1 MQYPLC
7 DVFSETTVP
16 FVITNPQQLGP
27 TLKGLR
33 KQKGLTQVQMAKQSG
48 LGQKTIS
55 LLETEPRRS
64 SVDSLLR
71 YLSAVDVAMSLDLI
85 AALRASNQTE
95 W

>member
-1 MQYPLC
+1 MP
-7 DVFSETTVP
+7 S
-16 FVITNPQQLGP
+16 VITNPQQLGP

-33 KQKGLTQVQMAKQSG
+33 KQTGLTQVEMAKLSG

-55 LLETEPRRS
+55 LLETEPWRC

-71 YLSAVDVAMSLDLI
+71 YLAAVDVAMSLDLI
-85 AALRASNQTE
+85 AALRGSGNEA

>member
-1 MQYPLC
+1 
-7 DVFSETTVP
+7 VP

-55 LLETEPRRS
+55 LLETEPWRS

>member
-1 MQYPLC
+1 M
-7 DVFSETTVP
+7 P

-33 KQKGLTQVQMAKQSG
+33 KQKDLTQVQMAELSG

-55 LLETEPRRS
+55 LLETEPWRC

-71 YLSAVDVAMSLDLI
+71 YLSAVDAAMSLDWI
-85 AALRASNQTE
+85 AALRGSGDEA

>member
-1 MQYPLC
+1 
-7 DVFSETTVP
+7 VP
-16 FVITNPQQLGP
+16 FVITSPQQLGL

-33 KQKGLTQVQMAKQSG
+33 KQKGLTQVEVAKLSG

-55 LLETEPRRS
+55 LLETEPWRCG
-64 SVDSLLR
+64 VDSLLR

-85 AALRASNQTE
+85 AALRGSGDQA

>member
-1 MQYPLC
+1 M
-7 DVFSETTVP
+7 P

-33 KQKGLTQVQMAKQSG
+33 KQKGLTQVEMAKLSG

-55 LLETEPRRS
+55 LLETEPWRC

-71 YLSAVDVAMSLDLI
+71 YLSVVDAAMSLDLI
-85 AALRASNQTE
+85 AALRGSGNE
-95 W
+95 SW

>member
-1 MQYPLC
+1 MS
-7 DVFSETTVP
+7 F
-16 FVITNPQQLGP
+16 FITSQQQLGP

-33 KQKGLTQVQMAKQSG
+33 KQKGLTQVQMANQSG

-55 LLETEPRRS
+55 LLETEPWRC

-71 YLSAVDVAMSLDLI
+71 YMSALEVAMSLDFI
-85 AALRASNQTE
+85 ATMRSSSSEE

>member
-1 MQYPLC
+1 M
-7 DVFSETTVP
+7 P
-16 FVITNPQQLGP
+16 FVITNQQQLGP

-33 KQKGLTQVQMAKQSG
+33 KQKGLTQMRMAQQSG

-55 LLETEPRRS
+55 LMETEPWRC

-71 YLSAVDVAMSLDLI
+71 YMSAVDAAMSLDFI
-85 AALRASNQTE
+85 AALRGNSSEE

>member
-1 MQYPLC
+1 MPYI
-7 DVFSETTVP
+7 
-16 FVITNPQQLGP
+16 ITNPQQLGP
-27 TLKGLR
+27 TLRGLR
-33 KQKGLTQVQMAKQSG
+33 KQKGLTQVEMAKLSG

-55 LLETEPRRS
+55 LLETEPWRC

-85 AALRASNQTE
+85 AALRGGGNEA

>member
-1 MQYPLC
+1 M
-7 DVFSETTVP
+7 P

-33 KQKGLTQVQMAKQSG
+33 KQKGLTQVEMAKLSG

-55 LLETEPRRS
+55 LLETEPWRCG
-64 SVDSLLR
+64 VDSLLR

-85 AALRASNQTE
+85 AALRGSGNAA

>member
-1 MQYPLC
+1 M
-7 DVFSETTVP
+7 P
-16 FVITNPQQLGP
+16 FFITNPQQLGP

-33 KQKGLTQVQMAKQSG
+33 KQKGLTQVEMAKLSG

-55 LLETEPRRS
+55 LLETEPWRC

-85 AALRASNQTE
+85 AALRGSGNQA

>member
-1 MQYPLC
+1 MA
-7 DVFSETTVP
+7 

-33 KQKGLTQVQMAKQSG
+33 KQKRLTQMQMARQSG

-55 LLETEPRRS
+55 LLETEPWRC

-71 YLSAVDVAMSLDLI
+71 YLSAVDIAMSLDFI
-85 AALRASNQTE
+85 AALRSSSEE

>member
-1 MQYPLC
+1 
-7 DVFSETTVP
+7 VA

-33 KQKGLTQVQMAKQSG
+33 KQKCLTQMQMARQSG

-55 LLETEPRRS
+55 LLETEPWRC

-71 YLSAVDVAMSLDLI
+71 YLSAVDVAMSLDFM
-85 AALRASNQTE
+85 AALRGGSDAT

>member
-1 MQYPLC
+1 M
-7 DVFSETTVP
+7 P

-33 KQKGLTQVQMAKQSG
+33 KQKGLTQVEMAKLSG

-55 LLETEPRRS
+55 LLETEPWRC

-71 YLSAVDVAMSLDLI
+71 YLAAVGVAMSLDSI
-85 AALRASNQTE
+85 AALRGSGNDS

>member
-1 MQYPLC
+1 M
-7 DVFSETTVP
+7 P
-16 FVITNPQQLGP
+16 FVIANPQQLGP

-33 KQKGLTQVQMAKQSG
+33 KQKGLTQVQMAQQSG

-55 LLETEPRRS
+55 LLETEPWRC

-71 YLSAVDVAMSLDLI
+71 YLAAVDVAMSLDLI
-85 AALRASNQTE
+85 AALRGSGEA

>member
-1 MQYPLC
+1 MYYPLY
-7 DVFSETTVP
+7 DVFTEYAVT
-16 FVITNPQQLGP
+16 FVITNQQQLGP

-33 KQKGLTQVQMAKQSG
+33 KQKGLTQIQMAKQSG

-55 LLETEPRRS
+55 LLETEPWRC

-71 YLSAVDVAMSLDLI
+71 YMSAVDVAMNLDFI
-85 AALRASNQTE
+85 AALRSSSEE

>member
-1 MQYPLC
+1 M
-7 DVFSETTVP
+7 P
-16 FVITNPQQLGP
+16 FVITSPQQLGP

-33 KQKGLTQVQMAKQSG
+33 KQKGLTQVEMAKLSG

-55 LLETEPRRS
+55 LLETEPWRC

-71 YLSAVDVAMSLDLI
+71 YLPAVDAAISLDLI
-85 AALRASNQTE
+85 AALRGGGNES

>member
-1 MQYPLC
+1 M
-7 DVFSETTVP
+7 P

-33 KQKGLTQVQMAKQSG
+33 KQKGLTQVEMAKLSG

-55 LLETEPRRS
+55 LLETEPWRC
-64 SVDSLLR
+64 SVDSFLR

-85 AALRASNQTE
+85 AALRGSGNEA

>member
-1 MQYPLC
+1 M
-7 DVFSETTVP
+7 P
-16 FVITNPQQLGP
+16 FVITHPQQLGP

-33 KQKGLTQVQMAKQSG
+33 QQKGLTQVEMAKLSG

-55 LLETEPRRS
+55 LLETEPWRC

-71 YLSAVDVAMSLDLI
+71 YLSAVDAAMSLDLI
-85 AALRASNQTE
+85 AALRGDGGGGDAA

>member
-1 MQYPLC
+1 MA
-7 DVFSETTVP
+7 
-16 FVITNPQQLGP
+16 FVITHQQQLGP

-33 KQKGLTQVQMAKQSG
+33 KHKGLTQVQMAKQSG

-55 LLETEPRRS
+55 LLETEPWRC

-71 YLSAVDVAMSLDLI
+71 YISAVEVAMSLDFI
-85 AALRASNQTE
+85 ATMRSSSSEE

>member
-1 MQYPLC
+1 
-7 DVFSETTVP
+7 VP

-33 KQKGLTQVQMAKQSG
+33 KQKGLTQVEMAKLSG

-55 LLETEPRRS
+55 LLETEPWRC

-71 YLSAVDVAMSLDLI
+71 YLSVVDAAMSLDLI
-85 AALRASNQTE
+85 AALRGSGNE
-95 W
+95 SW

>member
-1 MQYPLC
+1 M
-7 DVFSETTVP
+7 P
-16 FVITNPQQLGP
+16 FVITSPQQLGP

-33 KQKGLTQVQMAKQSG
+33 KQKGLTQVEMAKLSG

-55 LLETEPRRS
+55 LLETEPWRC

-85 AALRASNQTE
+85 AALRGSGNQA

>member
-1 MQYPLC
+1 MERA
-7 DVFSETTVP
+7 VAFI
-16 FVITNPQQLGP
+16 ITNQKQLGP

-33 KQKGLTQVQMAKQSG
+33 KQKGLTQIQMAQQSG

-55 LLETEPRRS
+55 LLEIEPWRC

-71 YLSAVDVAMSLDLI
+71 YMSAVDVAMSLDFI
-85 AALRASNQTE
+85 SSLRNASREE

>member
-1 MQYPLC
+1 M
-7 DVFSETTVP
+7 P
-16 FVITNPQQLGP
+16 FVITHPQQLGP

-33 KQKGLTQVQMAKQSG
+33 KQKGLTQVEMAKLSG

-55 LLETEPRRS
+55 LLETEPWRC

-85 AALRASNQTE
+85 AALRGSGNAA

>member
-1 MQYPLC
+1 MERA
-7 DVFSETTVP
+7 VAFI
-16 FVITNPQQLGP
+16 ITNQKQLGP

-33 KQKGLTQVQMAKQSG
+33 KQKGLTQIQMAKQCG

-55 LLETEPRRS
+55 LLETEPWRC

-71 YLSAVDVAMSLDLI
+71 YLSAADVAMSLDFI
-85 AALRASNQTE
+85 ASLRSSSEE

>member
-1 MQYPLC
+1 MPYI
-7 DVFSETTVP
+7 
-16 FVITNPQQLGP
+16 ITNPQQLGP
-27 TLKGLR
+27 SLRGLR
-33 KQKGLTQVQMAKQSG
+33 KQKGLTQVEMAKLSG

-55 LLETEPRRS
+55 LLETEPWRC

-85 AALRASNQTE
+85 AALRGGGNEA

>member
-1 MQYPLC
+1 
-7 DVFSETTVP
+7 VA
-16 FVITNPQQLGP
+16 FVITSKQQLGP

-33 KQKGLTQVQMAKQSG
+33 KQKGLTQVQMANQSG

-55 LLETEPRRS
+55 LLETEPWRC

-71 YLSAVDVAMSLDLI
+71 YMSAVEVAMSLDFI
-85 AALRASNQTE
+85 ATMRSSSSEE

>member
-1 MQYPLC
+1 
-7 DVFSETTVP
+7 VA
-16 FVITNPQQLGP
+16 FVITSQQQLGP

-33 KQKGLTQVQMAKQSG
+33 KQKGLTQVQMANQSG

-55 LLETEPRRS
+55 LLETEPWRC

-71 YLSAVDVAMSLDLI
+71 YMSAVDVAMSLDFI
-85 AALRASNQTE
+85 ATMRSNSSEE

>member
-1 MQYPLC
+1 
-7 DVFSETTVP
+7 VP

-33 KQKGLTQVQMAKQSG
+33 KQKGLTQVEMAKLSG

-55 LLETEPRRS
+55 LLETEPWRCG
-64 SVDSLLR
+64 VDSLLR
-71 YLSAVDVAMSLDLI
+71 YLSAVDVAMSLDLM
-85 AALRASNQTE
+85 AALRGGGNEA

>member
-1 MQYPLC
+1 M
-7 DVFSETTVP
+7 P

-33 KQKGLTQVQMAKQSG
+33 QQKGLTQVEMAKLSG

-55 LLETEPRRS
+55 LLETEPWRC

-85 AALRASNQTE
+85 AALRGNGNAA

>member
-1 MQYPLC
+1 MA
-7 DVFSETTVP
+7 
-16 FVITNPQQLGP
+16 FVITNQQQIGP

-33 KQKGLTQVQMAKQSG
+33 KQKGLTQIQMARQCG

-55 LLETEPRRS
+55 LLETEPWRC

-71 YLSAVDVAMSLDLI
+71 YMSAVDVAMSLDFI
-85 AALRASNQTE
+85 ASMRSSSSEE

>member
-1 MQYPLC
+1 
-7 DVFSETTVP
+7 VFTEHAVA
-16 FVITNPQQLGP
+16 FVITNQQQLGP

-33 KQKGLTQVQMAKQSG
+33 KQKSLTQIQMAKQSG

-55 LLETEPRRS
+55 LMETEPWRC

-71 YLSAVDVAMSLDLI
+71 YLSALDVAISLDLI
-85 AALRASNQTE
+85 ATLRGSSSEE

>member
-1 MQYPLC
+1 M
-7 DVFSETTVP
+7 P

-27 TLKGLR
+27 ILKGLR
-33 KQKGLTQVQMAKQSG
+33 KQKGLTQVEMAKLSG

-55 LLETEPRRS
+55 LLETEPWRC

-71 YLSAVDVAMSLDLI
+71 YLAAVDVAMSLDLI
-85 AALRASNQTE
+85 AALRGSGNEA

>member
-1 MQYPLC
+1 MA
-7 DVFSETTVP
+7 
-16 FVITNPQQLGP
+16 FVMTSQQQLGP

-33 KQKGLTQVQMAKQSG
+33 KQKGLTQVQMANQSG

-55 LLETEPRRS
+55 LLETEPWRC

-71 YLSAVDVAMSLDLI
+71 YMSAVEVAMSLDFI
-85 AALRASNQTE
+85 ATMRSSSSEE